1 MAVVD
6 EAAVVFVVVG
16 TAEEVGRIATA
27 GGLVDCVVDV
37 VDGCAGELVTV
48 EVVEVVAVEV
58 RAEVRGIGATA
69 LGVDEELDLEDVE
82 ELLGDSVTVG
92 SIVETTVVP
101 TTPVQAKD

>member
-6 EAAVVFVVVG
+6 EAAVVVVVG
-16 TAEEVGRIATA
+16 TAEDVGRIATA

-37 VDGCAGELVTV
+37 GDEWVGELVTV

-58 RAEVRGIGATA
+58 RADVRGIGATA
-69 LGVDEELDLEDVE
+69 LGVVEELDVEDFE

-101 TTPVQAKD
+101 TTPVQVKD

>member
-6 EAAVVFVVVG
+6 EAAIVVVVG

-27 GGLVDCVVDV
+27 GGLVDCVVGVEDEW
-37 VDGCAGELVTV
+37 AGELVTV

-58 RAEVRGIGATA
+58 KVDVRGSGGRA
-69 LGVDEELDLEDVE
+69 LGVVEELDVEDVE

-101 TTPVQAKD
+101 TTPLQAND